1 MSLDDLAN
9 KVLNSIKGDRAAIKK
24 ISEAL
29 ASRDPEQI
37 KQAFSETAKME
48 LTREELDLL
57 ISELESNPTRIAAY
71 PT

>member
-1 MSLDDLAN
+1 MSLNDLAN
-9 KVLNSIKGDRAAIKK
+9 RVLQAVKGDKAAIKK

-37 KQAFSETAKME
+37 KQAFSQVAGLE
-48 LTREELDLL
+48 LSGEELELL
-57 ISELESNPTRIAAY
+57 DRELKSNPTHIAAH